1 MGERLKTVHR
11 LGKCPFCGGHVSMY
25 EMGDD
30 GWRWYFIA
38 SGKKDNSNGLYD
50 LRIAAPGGAV
60 LLEVH
65 NIRLER
71 CLELMKSMFE
81 GARR

>member
-1 MGERLKTVHR
+1 MGERLKTGHR

-38 SGKKDNSNGLYD
+38 SGKKDKTRCRCRVFMESEKYAD
-50 LRIAAPGGAV
+50 GASEKET
-60 LLEVH
+60 LA
-65 NIRLER
+65 IRMALVE
-71 CLELMKSMFE
+71 KWN
-81 GARR
+81 RRALQ